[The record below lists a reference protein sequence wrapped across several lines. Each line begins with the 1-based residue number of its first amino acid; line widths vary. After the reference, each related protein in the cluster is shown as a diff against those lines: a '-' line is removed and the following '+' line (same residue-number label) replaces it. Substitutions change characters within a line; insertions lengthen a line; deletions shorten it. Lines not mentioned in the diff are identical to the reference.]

1 MGAKDGERQQ
11 IIVFKLDERLYG
23 VNIGQIR
30 EITRIGEIAPVPN
43 SPPYINGVTNLR
55 GQVTTV
61 IDLRKRLGLPQK
73 GFDKESR
80 MMVLESE
87 GKSVAMIVDSVA
99 EVTMLPRSD
108 IEETPELTRVD
119 EDRSSYL
126 KGIGKKEGKLIILV
140 DLHELL
146 EWKTLDANVP
156 QEIVAEPEALTQRAA
171 K

>member
-1 MGAKDGERQQ
+1 MGTQDSERQQ
-11 IIVFKLDERLYG
+11 IIVFKLDEKLYG
-23 VNIGQIR
+23 VSIGQIR

-43 SPPYINGVTNLR
+43 SPSYIIGVTNLR

-61 IDLRKRLGLPQK
+61 IDLRKRLGLPIK

-80 MMVLESE
+80 MMVVESE
-87 GKSVAMIVDSVA
+87 GKSVGMIVDSVA

-108 IEETPELTRVD
+108 IEETPELARKD
-119 EDRSSYL
+119 EDHSSYL

-146 EWKTLDANVP
+146 EWKEPDPTLS
-156 QEIVAEPEALTQRAA
+156 QEIVAEPEALTQQTAR
-171 K
+171 

>member
-1 MGAKDGERQQ
+1 MGAKDAEKQQ
-11 IIVFKLDERLYG
+11 IIVFKLDNKLYG

-30 EITRIGEIAPVPN
+30 EITRICEIAPVPN

-61 IDLRKRLGLPQK
+61 IDLRRRLGLPLK

-80 MMVLESE
+80 MMVIESE
-87 GKSVAMIVDSVA
+87 GRSAGMIVDSVV

-108 IEETPELTRVD
+108 IEETPELARTD
-119 EDRSSYL
+119 EDHTAYL
-126 KGIGKKEGKLIILV
+126 KGVGKKEGKLIILV

-146 EWKTLDANVP
+146 EWKTHDQNAP
-156 QEIVAEPEALTQRAA
+156 QEIVAEPEALAQRQ
-171 K
+171 